1 MRITTAPV
9 SHQSDVDGRQR
20 RYLISMGVRT
30 VCFIGAVA
38 VGPGP
43 LRWLLVLGAVFL
55 PYIAVV
61 LVNAVRPRA
70 ADETFQ
76 PVTDHRRQLGRHGL
90 QAAVDLAVDKL
101 LERLRRAH
109 DKRHVLRGRRRTSV
123 AAATAD
129 LTRAF
134 AAHHDAEGGVRL
146 PARAWLVTARR

>member
-61 LVNAVRPRA
+61 MANRA
-70 ADETFQ
+70 T
-76 PVTDHRRQLGRHGL
+76 P
-90 QAAVDLAVDKL
+90 
-101 LERLRRAH
+101 
-109 DKRHVLRGRRRTSV
+109 
-123 AAATAD
+123 
-129 LTRAF
+129 
-134 AAHHDAEGGVRL
+134 RL
-146 PARAWLVTARR
+146 PGGPIEQPGLGSHRELPADNGTKS